1 MGDEVRTLISILIV
15 MVMMVVQV
23 MGELVIN
30 VSRGEAD
37 SSVFRQSLSGNTSAE
52 TVTIQYVT
60 PSGTGVV
67 QVTDFKTGVTI
78 TAVTVPGEEELGQAR
93 YQVLCFVSPTSSDI
107 IPPEA
112 MTKLR
117 QKHPGAVRVAEEGRG
132 RVVVDNSASLIV
144 NKAHSLSHHIPTL
157 CKEAKETTFA
167 PEHLLKQ
174 YQEGSLG
181 QGKAAG
187 QTRRENKDVAFF
199 SKSLGG
205 VYSGLG
211 RCAGV
216 ETGSKA
222 PCLCVV
228 ENCVFWYPC
237 SLKYCRNTNGEPGEH
252 RCGIRTCSKCTEMR
266 FMASSKNHCSWD
278 EL

>member
-1 MGDEVRTLISILIV
+1 MGDVLYTLTTFLV
-15 MVMMVVQV
+15 AVVVHV

-30 VSRGEAD
+30 VSRGDVD
-37 SSVFRQSLSGNTSAE
+37 SSVFRQSLSGNTTAE

-78 TAVTVPGEEELGQAR
+78 TVVTVPGEEELGQAR

-144 NKAHSLSHHIPTL
+144 NKAHSLSHHIPAM

-181 QGKAAG
+181 QGKTG
-187 QTRRENKDVAFF
+187 QARRENKDAAFF
-199 SKSLGG
+199 SRSQGSM
-205 VYSGLG
+205 YSGLG
-211 RCAGV
+211 RCASMEV
-216 ETGSKA
+216 GSKA

-228 ENCVFWYPC
+228 ENCVYWYPC

-266 FMASSKNHCSWD
+266 FMANNKNHCSWD
-278 EL
+278 EV

>member
-1 MGDEVRTLISILIV
+1 MFGKIFFPFLFQLNLALT
-15 MVMMVVQV
+15 
-23 MGELVIN
+23 ELVIN
-30 VSRGEAD
+30 VSRGELD
-37 SSVFRQSLSGNTSAE
+37 SNVFKQSLSGNTSAE

-67 QVTDFKTGVTI
+67 QLTDFKTGVTI
-78 TAVTVPGEEELGQAR
+78 TSVTIPGEEELGQPK

-117 QKHPGAVRVAEEGRG
+117 QKHPGAIRVAEEGRG
-132 RVVVDNSASLIV
+132 RLVVDNSVSIIV
-144 NKAHSLSHHIPTL
+144 NRAQSLSNHIPSM
-157 CKEAKETTFA
+157 CKEAKGSTFA

-181 QGKAAG
+181 GHKKENKL
-187 QTRRENKDVAFF
+187 RREINKDVSYF
-199 SKSLGG
+199 SRSESQQYSSLT
-205 VYSGLG
+205 
-211 RCAGV
+211 RCANMEV
-216 ETGSKA
+216 GSTA
-222 PCLCVV
+222 SCLCVV

-266 FMASSKNHCSWD
+266 FTAKSKQFCSWD

>member
-1 MGDEVRTLISILIV
+1 
-15 MVMMVVQV
+15 
-23 MGELVIN
+23 
-30 VSRGEAD
+30 
-37 SSVFRQSLSGNTSAE
+37 
-52 TVTIQYVT
+52 
-60 PSGTGVV
+60 
-67 QVTDFKTGVTI
+67 
-78 TAVTVPGEEELGQAR
+78 
-93 YQVLCFVSPTSSDI
+93 
-107 IPPEA
+107 

-144 NKAHSLSHHIPTL
+144 NKAHSLSHHIPAL

-211 RCAGV
+211 RARLLARPGGRTRTWPSSARAWVVCTVAWAGQGCWPDQ
-216 ETGSKA
+216 EGEQGRG
-222 PCLCVV
+222 L
-228 ENCVFWYPC
+228 
-237 SLKYCRNTNGEPGEH
+237 LQQEPGWCVQWPGQGKAAGQTRRENKDVAFF
-252 RCGIRTCSKCTEMR
+252 SK
-266 FMASSKNHCSWD
+266 SLGGVYS
-278 EL
+278 